1 MLAQPRCMGGG
12 GEGGGGGARDG
23 TARRMMVEYQLVALN
38 WLHAMHGLRLG
49 CILADEMGLGKTVE
63 AISLLAALRDAGG
76 SAPHLVVAPV
86 SVLENWLR
94 ELRTWCPA
102 MRAAKYYGPQ
112 AQRAQLAR
120 DLGEQGFD
128 VLVTSYSCFEGDSTA
143 QVAHP
148 PVLGL

>member
-1 MLAQPRCMGGG
+1 
-12 GEGGGGGARDG
+12 
-23 TARRMMVEYQLVALN
+23 
-38 WLHAMHGLRLG
+38 
-49 CILADEMGLGKTVE
+49 MGLGKTVE

-112 AQRAQLAR
+112 AHTLP
-120 DLGEQGFD
+120 L
-128 VLVTSYSCFEGDSTA
+128 TPT
-143 QVAHP
+143 P
-148 PVLGL
+148 TPNP

>member
-1 MLAQPRCMGGG
+1 M
-12 GEGGGGGARDG
+12 
-23 TARRMMVEYQLVALN
+23 ALN

-49 CILADEMGLGKTVE
+49 CILVDEMGLGKTVE

-86 SVLENWLR
+86 SVLERYSTSSPGPRPSPLTLSLVPDPTPRPTQVLENWLR

-112 AQRAQLAR
+112 AHALP
-120 DLGEQGFD
+120 L
-128 VLVTSYSCFEGDSTA
+128 T
-143 QVAHP
+143 P
-148 PVLGL
+148 NP